1 MRRIVFTAI
10 LVLFGTSML
19 FSQSK
24 DAIADVKQQGSYL
37 QILDAKGKKISEL
50 PIRPN
55 MEYLGTGTDFF
66 VVKVGSYFTTYD
78 AKSKKI
84 ADLAIRPGMVFRS
97 AAGNG
102 FTVKN
107 GSYVQTYDKN
117 CKKTGERSGS

>member
-1 MRRIVFTAI
+1 
-10 LVLFGTSML
+10 
-19 FSQSK
+19 
-24 DAIADVKQQGSYL
+24 
-37 QILDAKGKKISEL
+37 
-50 PIRPN
+50 

-84 ADLAIRPGMVFRS
+84 ADLGIRPGMVFRS
-97 AAGNG
+97 VVGNG

-107 GSYVQTYDKN
+107 GSYIQTYDKK